1 MENIDKIIRNNRELF
16 DNAEPNEGHFNRFAA
31 KLKQQKRKNRSLTS
45 YTFLLKA
52 ASIAILVTLSFLW
65 TYDNLIKPSPE
76 NSGISLSEVSDEY
89 MEVEVY
95 YKQQVNL
102 RYGQIRNMDIFSDSI
117 QRSMLLK
124 ELSDMDSIYTNLQ
137 DELKA
142 NPKDKRIINAMIE
155 HYQLKVDVMNRILHQ
170 LEQIK
175 NENLIKDRNHES
187 NQI

>member
-1 MENIDKIIRNNRELF
+1 MKKIDNIIRNNRKLF
-16 DNAEPNEGHFNRFAA
+16 DTADPDEGHFNRFAA
-31 KLKQQKRKNRSLTS
+31 KLKQQKRKNHSLTS
-45 YTFLLKA
+45 YTFLLKT

-65 TYDNLIKPSPE
+65 TYDNLIKPSSE
-76 NSGISLSEVSDEY
+76 NSGITLSEVSDEY
-89 MEVEVY
+89 REVEVY

-102 RYGQIRNMDIFSDSI
+102 RYGQIRDLDVFSDTI
-117 QRSMLLK
+117 QKTILLE

-137 DELKA
+137 DELES

-155 HYQLKVDVMNRILHQ
+155 HYQLKVDVMNQILLQ

-175 NENLIKDRNHES
+175 NENLLKNGNHEI

>member
-1 MENIDKIIRNNRELF
+1 MKNIDNIIRNNRELF
-16 DNAEPNEGHFNRFAA
+16 DTADPDEGHFNRFAK
-31 KLKQQKRKNRSLTS
+31 KLKQQNRKNHSLTS
-45 YTFLLKA
+45 YPFLLKA

-65 TYDNLIKPSPE
+65 TYDNLIKPSSK
-76 NSGISLSEVSDEY
+76 NSGTTLSEVSDEY

-102 RYGQIRNMDIFSDSI
+102 MYGQIRDLNVFSDTI
-117 QRSMLLK
+117 QKTILLE

-137 DELKA
+137 GELES
-142 NPKDKRIINAMIE
+142 NPKDKRIINAMIK
-155 HYQLKVDVMNRILHQ
+155 HYQLKVDVMNQILYQ

-175 NENLIKDRNHES
+175 NENLINRKNHES

>member
-16 DNAEPNEGHFNRFAA
+16 DTTDPNEGHFNRFAA
-31 KLKQQKRKNRSLTS
+31 KLKQQKRKNHSLT

-65 TYDNLIKPSPE
+65 TYDNLIKPSSE
-76 NSGISLSEVSDEY
+76 NSGITLSEVSDEY
-89 MEVEVY
+89 REVEVY

-117 QRSMLLK
+117 QKSTLLK

-137 DELKA
+137 DELES

-155 HYQLKVDVMNRILHQ
+155 HYQLKVDVMNQILLQ

-175 NENLIKDRNHES
+175 NENLTKNENHES

>member
-1 MENIDKIIRNNRELF
+1 MENIDEIIRNNKELF
-16 DNAEPNEGHFNRFAA
+16 DTADPKKGHFNRFVD
-31 KLKQQKRKNRSLTS
+31 KLKQQKREKPSLIS

-65 TYDNLIKPSPE
+65 TYDNLIKSSSE
-76 NSGISLSEVSDEY
+76 KSGISLSEVSDEY
-89 MEVEVY
+89 REVEVY

-102 RYGQIRNMDIFSDSI
+102 KYGQIRNMDIFSDSI

-137 DELKA
+137 DELEA
-142 NPKDKRIINAMIE
+142 NQKDKRIINAMIE
-155 HYQLKVDVMNRILHQ
+155 HYQLKVDVMNQILLQ

-175 NENLIKDRNHES
+175 NENLIKNENHES

>member
-1 MENIDKIIRNNRELF
+1 MENIEKIIRNNRELF
-16 DNAEPNEGHFNRFAA
+16 DTADPNEGHFNRFAA
-31 KLKQQKRKNRSLTS
+31 KLKQQKRKNHSLTS

-65 TYDNLIKPSPE
+65 TYDNLIKPSSE
-76 NSGISLSEVSDEY
+76 KSGITLSEVSDEY
-89 MEVEVY
+89 REVEVY

-117 QRSMLLK
+117 QKSMLLK

-137 DELKA
+137 DELEE

-155 HYQLKVDVMNRILHQ
+155 HYQLKVDVMNQILLQ

-175 NENLIKDRNHES
+175 NENLIKNENHES

>member
-16 DNAEPNEGHFNRFAA
+16 DTADPNEGHFNRFAV
-31 KLKQQKRKNRSLTS
+31 KLKQQKKKNRSLFS

-52 ASIAILVTLSFLW
+52 ASIAILVMLSFLW
-65 TYDNLIKPSPE
+65 TYDNLIKPSSK
-76 NSGISLSEVSDEY
+76 NSGITLSEVSDEY
-89 MEVEVY
+89 REVEVY
-95 YKQQVNL
+95 YKQQVNI

-117 QRSMLLK
+117 QRSILLK

-137 DELKA
+137 GELKA

-155 HYQLKVDVMNRILHQ
+155 HYQLKVDVMNQILFQ

-175 NENLIKDRNHES
+175 NENHES

>member
-1 MENIDKIIRNNRELF
+1 MKKIDEIIRNNRELF
-16 DNAEPNEGHFNRFAA
+16 NKAEPEEGHFNRFVA
-31 KLKQQKRKNRSLTS
+31 KLKQQKRKNYSLTS
-45 YTFLLKA
+45 FTFLLKA

-65 TYDNLIKPSPE
+65 TYDNLIKPSSE
-76 NSGISLSEVSDEY
+76 NSGITLSEVSDEY
-89 MEVEVY
+89 REVEVY

-102 RYGQIRNMDIFSDSI
+102 KYGQISNMDIFSDSI
-117 QRSMLLK
+117 HKSILLK

-137 DELKA
+137 DELKS

-155 HYQLKVDVMNRILHQ
+155 HYQLKVDVMNQILLQ

-175 NENLIKDRNHES
+175 NENLTKNENHES